1 VYFSLPPSQRLL
13 QDGKK
18 TARAELK
25 EMQVTYDASSQPM
38 HSVENLGTV
47 DYQAYRVELK
57 PTLTAA
63 ISRAR

>member
-1 VYFSLPPSQRLL
+1 LK
-13 QDGKK
+13 DGTK

-25 EMQVTYDASSQPM
+25 EMQVTYDPNSQPL

-47 DYQAYRVELK
+47 PYQAYRIELK